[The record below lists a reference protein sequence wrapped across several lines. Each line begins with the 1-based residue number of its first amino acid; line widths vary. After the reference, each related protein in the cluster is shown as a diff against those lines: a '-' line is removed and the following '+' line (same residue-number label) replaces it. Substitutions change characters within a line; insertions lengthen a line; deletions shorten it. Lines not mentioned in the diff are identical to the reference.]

1 MYPASYLP
9 PNFSPPKGVA
19 VAGAGAPN
27 SPVAGAAAGAPK
39 SPVAGADAA
48 GAPNNPVAG
57 ADDAEGAAPKRLE
70 VGAADV
76 AGAPNKLV
84 VGAAVAGAPKNP
96 VVGAVDVGAV
106 SENVGAALVV
116 VVEAPNPAGLPNK
129 EVEPTAGAVLNK
141 LPPAVGAAPAAAVP
155 PPEPGRSVSLA
166 ISLKD
171 F

>member
-1 MYPASYLP
+1 MP

-27 SPVAGAAAGAPK
+27 SPVPGVAAGAPK

-57 ADDAEGAAPKRLE
+57 AAPKRLV
-70 VGAADV
+70 VGAADA
-76 AGAPNKLV
+76 AGAPNKL
-84 VGAAVAGAPKNP
+84 

-106 SENVGAALVV
+106 SEKVGAALVV
-116 VVEAPNPAGLPNK
+116 VIEAPNPPGLPNK
-129 EVEPTAGAVLNK
+129 EVEPRAGAVLNK
-141 LPPAVGAAPAAAVP
+141 LPPAVGTAPVAGATAA